1 MENGELRTET
11 ANKFA
16 QSFGDESANKFARTV
31 SILNSQF
38 SILYSVPA
46 SLVNHE

>member
-16 QSFGDESANKFARTV
+16 RSFGDESANEFARSF

-38 SILYSVPA
+38 SILSSVFPW
-46 SLVNHE
+46 